1 MRYHNPNSEL
11 RIDLSNLDSERK
23 RFYQSAVEKFDHNV
37 DWLEFEEFAFSFS
50 SPVFK
55 ASRNRHEVLSD
66 PLYIVLKDLWLRL
79 GIRQGMVAPSKET
92 VSANTREGRKANP
105 HISAHHSD
113 MAVADKPSVSRRRG
127 R

>member
-1 MRYHNPNSEL
+1 MRYHNPNSGL
-11 RIDLSNLDSERK
+11 RIDLPNLDNERH
-23 RFYQSAVEKFDHNV
+23 RFYQSAVEKFDRNM

-55 ASRNRHEVLSD
+55 ASRNRREVLGD
-66 PLYIVLKDLWLRL
+66 PLYLVLKDLWLRL

-92 VSANTREGRKANP
+92 VSANARESRKTGS
-105 HISAHHSD
+105 HISTHRSD